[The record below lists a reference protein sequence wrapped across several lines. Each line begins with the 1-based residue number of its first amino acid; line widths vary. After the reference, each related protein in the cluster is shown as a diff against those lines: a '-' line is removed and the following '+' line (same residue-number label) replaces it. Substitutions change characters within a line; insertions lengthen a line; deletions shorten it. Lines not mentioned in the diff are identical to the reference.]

1 VAQNNDVGSTTTA
14 VCFFQTL
21 LILASAKGEVVAPPP
36 RRRTPTGRDEERQ
49 ALADLDASRIVVQ
62 NDGVAVDAVDQ
73 SEAIP

>member
-21 LILASAKGEVVAPPP
+21 LILASAKGEV
-36 RRRTPTGRDEERQ
+36 
-49 ALADLDASRIVVQ
+49 DASRIVVQ